1 MTDSTDTN
9 QETLSAKEQYSIV
22 IEKSDHLPAAKIVG
36 EFVLDALINSSGESQ
51 KIRELREEIKVAIG
65 NADDDTA
72 HSLMVELKTIK
83 DEEQENATALA
94 EISQKFSISQ
104 ILSSYSK
111 DPAFEEIV
119 YGLALQV
126 LNKTQ
131 QALANPVKTK
141 TPRTKTDKAP
151 SDKPRVA
158 QAYVITKGEE
168 SVVMPIRMGRSTT
181 NLQQDADVF
190 AFLGF
195 KVEKDDD
202 FKDVLVP
209 ANFTDNMGTEHP
221 ATRPSII
228 RAIVDKIAFEGFT
241 AVQQQPEE

>member
-22 IEKSDHLPAAKIVG
+22 IEKSDHLPAAKVVG

-111 DPAFEEIV
+111 DPAFEEIA
-119 YGLALQV
+119 YSLALQV

-141 TPRTKTDKAP
+141 TPRNKPEKTPVEKG
-151 SDKPRVA
+151 PRLA
-158 QAYVITKGEE
+158 SAYIITKGDE
-168 SVVMPIRMGRSTT
+168 SIELTVRMGRGAT
-181 NLQQDADVF
+181 NLRQDAETF

-195 KVEKDDD
+195 DIADEDGKE
-202 FKDVLVP
+202 VLVP
-209 ANFTDNMGTEHP
+209 PTFTDKMGVEHG
-221 ATRPSII
+221 AARSSIV
-228 RAIVDKIAFEGFT
+228 RAIIDKTAFDGYSIVAKES
-241 AVQQQPEE
+241 AE

>member
-22 IEKSDHLPAAKIVG
+22 IEKSDHLPAAKVVG

-51 KIRELREEIKVAIG
+51 KIRELREEIKSAISE
-65 NADDDTA
+65 ADDDKA
-72 HSLMVELKTIK
+72 HGLMVELKSIK
-83 DEEQENATALA
+83 DAEQENSNALA

-111 DPAFEEIV
+111 DPAFEEIA

-141 TPRTKTDKAP
+141 TTRTKTDKTP
-151 SDKPRVA
+151 SDKPRLA
-158 QAYVITKGEE
+158 SAYVINKGDD
-168 SVVMPIRMGRSTT
+168 SVVMTIRAGRAAA
-181 NLQQDADVF
+181 NLTQDSDAF

-195 KVEKDDD
+195 KVEKDED

-209 ANFTDNMGTEHP
+209 ANFTDKMGTEHP

-228 RAIVDKIAFEGFT
+228 RAIEEKTAFEGFSVT
-241 AVQQQPEE
+241 PHQPEE

>member
-1 MTDSTDTN
+1 MTDSTITTEEN
-9 QETLSAKEQYSIV
+9 LSAKEQYSIV
-22 IEKSDHLPAAKIVG
+22 IEKSDHLPAAKVVG

-51 KIRELREEIKVAIG
+51 KIRELREEIKSAISE
-65 NADDDTA
+65 ADDDKA
-72 HSLMVELKTIK
+72 HSLMMELKTIK

-111 DPAFEEIV
+111 DPAFEEIA

-141 TPRTKTDKAP
+141 TTRTKTEKVQVDKG
-151 SDKPRVA
+151 PRLA
-158 QAYVITKGEE
+158 SAYIITKGDE
-168 SVVMPIRMGRSTT
+168 SIELTIRMGRGAT
-181 NLQQDADVF
+181 NLRQDAETF

-195 KVEKDDD
+195 AIADEDGKE
-202 FKDVLVP
+202 VLVP
-209 ANFTDNMGTEHP
+209 PTFTDKMGAEQG
-221 ATRPSII
+221 ASRSSIV
-228 RAIVDKIAFEGFT
+228 RAILEKTAFDGYSIAPKET
-241 AVQQQPEE
+241 AE